1 MLHDRP
7 GIPEFS
13 DGRVL
18 RRCDVSGLI
27 LGEVVYAPHCS
38 RPPHGHKRACLH
50 FLLRGG
56 YVEYQGT
63 RSHECHPLTVSFQP
77 EGHEHSYRC
86 SAAASR
92 SLTIEFEP
100 AWTGRLREYGVKLQH
115 AINLRSPLLQW
126 FLARLYREFSLPE
139 TGSALVIESLALEL
153 AVEISRQQLPRSDL
167 RPHWLSR
174 VIAFLHEH
182 FVDSPS
188 LTEIARRAEVH
199 PVHLARTFRRHCR
212 CTVGEY
218 LRQLR
223 VTFACQQLTES
234 SRPLIEIALAAGF
247 SDQSQFSR
255 TFKRVMGLT
264 PAAFRAATRMR

>member
-1 MLHDRP
+1 MLHSRT

-13 DGRVL
+13 DGDVL

-27 LGEVVYAPHCS
+27 LGEVVYAPHCT
-38 RPPHGHKRACLH
+38 RPPHEHKRACLH

-56 YVEYQGT
+56 YVEFQGT

-92 SLTIEFEP
+92 ALTIEFEP
-100 AWTGRLREYGVKLQH
+100 AWTARLREYGIELQH

-139 TGSALVIESLALEL
+139 VGSALVIESLALEL
-153 AVEISRQQLPRSDL
+153 AVEISRQQHPPEL
-167 RPHWLSR
+167 RPHWLPR
-174 VIAFLHEH
+174 VLAFLHEH

-188 LTEIARRAEVH
+188 LPEIARRAEVH
-199 PVHLARTFRRHCR
+199 PVHLARTFRRYYR

-223 VTFACQQLTES
+223 VAFACQQLTQS

-255 TFKRVMGLT
+255 TFKRAMGLT

>member
-1 MLHDRP
+1 
-7 GIPEFS
+7 
-13 DGRVL
+13 
-18 RRCDVSGLI
+18 
-27 LGEVVYAPHCS
+27 
-38 RPPHGHKRACLH
+38 
-50 FLLRGG
+50 
-56 YVEYQGT
+56 
-63 RSHECHPLTVSFQP
+63 VSFQP

-92 SLTIEFEP
+92 ALTIEFEP
-100 AWTGRLREYGVKLQH
+100 AWTARLREDGIELQH
-115 AINLRSPLLQW
+115 AINVRSPLFQW

-139 TGSALVIESLALEL
+139 AGSALVIESLALEL
-153 AVEISRQQLPRSDL
+153 AIEISRQQLPRSDQ
-167 RPHWLSR
+167 RPLWLPR
-174 VIAFLHEH
+174 VIEFLHEH

-188 LTEIARRAEVH
+188 LEEIARRAGVH
-199 PVHLARTFRRHCR
+199 PVHLARTFRRHYR

-223 VTFACQQLTES
+223 VTFACQQLTQS

-255 TFKRVMGLT
+255 TFKRAMGLT